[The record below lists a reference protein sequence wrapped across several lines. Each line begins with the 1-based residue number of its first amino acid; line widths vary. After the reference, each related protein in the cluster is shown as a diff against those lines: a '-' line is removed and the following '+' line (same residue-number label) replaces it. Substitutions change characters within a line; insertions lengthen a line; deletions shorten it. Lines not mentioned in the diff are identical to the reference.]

1 MHELSVC
8 QALVGQ
14 VATLAREQQAS
25 QVVSVLVGIGP
36 LSGVEPE
43 LLRQAFP
50 LAAAGTLAQTA
61 ELNIEDR
68 PVRVHCL
75 QCGRDSDAAVNRL
88 LCGHCGDWRT
98 ELLTGDELM
107 LVQVEFLRERAY
119 V

>member
-14 VATLAREQQAS
+14 LETLAREQRA
-25 QVVSVLVGIGP
+25 VRVLNVLVGIGP
-36 LSGVEPE
+36 LAGVEPA
-43 LLRQAFP
+43 LLSQAFP
-50 LAAAGTLAQTA
+50 LAAAGTVAQDA
-61 ELNIEDR
+61 ELTIEDR

-75 QCGRDSDAAVNRL
+75 QCGRDSDASVNRL

-98 ELLTGDELM
+98 ELLSGDEML
-107 LVQVEFLRERAY
+107 LVQVEFMRERAY

>member
-14 VATLAREQQAS
+14 LEALAQQQRAIR
-25 QVVSVLVGIGP
+25 VLNVLVGIGP
-36 LSGVEPE
+36 LSGIEPA

-50 LAAAGTLAQTA
+50 LAAAGTLAQEA
-61 ELNIEDR
+61 ELTIEDR

-75 QCGRDSDAAVNRL
+75 QCGQDSDASVNRL

-98 ELLTGDELM
+98 ELLSGDELM
-107 LVQVEFLRERAY
+107 LVQVEFMRERAY

>member
-14 VATLAREQQAS
+14 LEALAREQQAER
-25 QVVSVLVGIGP
+25 VVNVRLGIGP

-43 LLRQAFP
+43 LLRHAFP
-50 LAAAGTLAQTA
+50 VAAAGSRAQDA
-61 ELNIEDR
+61 ALVIEDR
-68 PVRVHCL
+68 PVRVHCSA
-75 QCGRDSDAAVNRL
+75 CGCDSEASVNRL
-88 LCGHCGDWRT
+88 VCGACGDWHT
-98 ELLTGDELM
+98 ELIGGDELL

>member
-14 VATLAREQQAS
+14 LETLAREQQAS
-25 QVVSVLVGIGP
+25 RVVNVLVGIGP

-43 LLRQAFP
+43 LLRHAFP
-50 LAAAGTLAQTA
+50 LAAAGTAAQDA
-61 ELNIEDR
+61 GLIIEDR

-75 QCGRDSDAAVNRL
+75 QCGEDSDASVNRL

-98 ELLTGDELM
+98 ELLSGDELM
-107 LVQVEFLRERAY
+107 LVQVEFMRERAY

>member
-14 VATLAREQQAS
+14 LESLAREQQAS
-25 QVVSVLVGIGP
+25 RVVNVLVGIGP
-36 LSGVEPE
+36 LSGVEAA
-43 LLRQAFP
+43 LLSQAFP
-50 LAAAGTLAQTA
+50 LAAAGSVAQDARLT
-61 ELNIEDR
+61 IEDR

-98 ELLTGDELM
+98 ELLSGDELL
-107 LVQVEFLRERAY
+107 LVQVEFMRERAY